1 MEETKPGKK
10 KKNESYVAWLYIGLP
25 TTCIPRLMFLVLN
38 HWKCQRG
45 DNQTYPSSIIENMD
59 VKCVGLRA

>member
-25 TTCIPRLMFLVLN
+25 PTHIPRLIFLVPN
-38 HWKCQRG
+38 HWKCHRG
-45 DNQTYPSSIIENMD
+45 DSHTNPSSIIENMD
-59 VKCVGLRA
+59 IKCVGLRA